1 MEFALMPMR
10 ELTVA
15 GDSFDV
21 KERVKQAVDIVD
33 LVGSH
38 IQLRRQGRNYVGL
51 CPWHDD
57 SRPSL
62 QVNPERQSF
71 KCWVC
76 DIGGDVFSFVMKMEG
91 VEFREALEMLADRA
105 GITIERRPQRHF
117 AMEAEPSGDDG
128 YGYAP
133 AAPAATSGQDKR
145 TLFQAMAWALDQYH
159 ECLLNSPDADAAR
172 RYLQERGITAE
183 SIERFHLG
191 FAPLER
197 DWIVRRIKE
206 QGNESLLQRRMK
218 VLERIDVLTR
228 SPEGGGLYER
238 FRGRL
243 LFAIRDAQNR
253 PVAIAGRLLPE
264 LNMTSRAKYVNSTE
278 TPLFT
283 KNKLLYG
290 LDLAREALKKDK
302 TALIM
307 EGYTDVIVAHQYG
320 FTTAVAAMGTAV
332 GESHIRLL
340 KAHADRI
347 ILVLDGDEAGTRRA
361 NEVLELFIAQ
371 QADLQILTLPED
383 LDPCDYLHKYG
394 AEAFREL
401 LETRA
406 VDALDH
412 AFEVTTRGIDV
423 ERDVH
428 GVTQAIE
435 RLLGIVAKAPRLSGE
450 TRGDARI
457 QEQKIVQRLATK
469 FRVDEADLRRRLAAI
484 RKRAATRAPMP
495 RPADAPAVDESY
507 EVPQAPPSPWELAV
521 LQLIVAH
528 PESFTAIRTRIDAAH
543 IVAGVCQRVYETCC
557 RLADEGVEPSFD
569 RLMLEFHEP
578 TIQSLLVGADEAAQA
593 TGQVTA
599 SAESLLNGLVE
610 TIQRKEIERQ
620 RPAHIGAL
628 REGGLDDAQQAALLE
643 EILRQKRNLPK

>member
-1 MEFALMPMR
+1 MEFALMPTR

-15 GDSFDV
+15 SDSFDV
-21 KERVKQAVDIVD
+21 KERVKQAIDIVD

-76 DIGGDVFSFVMKMEG
+76 DIGGDVFSFIMKMEG
-91 VEFREALEMLADRA
+91 VEFREAMQMLADRA
-105 GITIERRPQRHF
+105 GIPIEKPRPRGF
-117 AMEAEPSGDDG
+117 SSEAEPSGDD
-128 YGYAP
+128 ASEP
-133 AAPAATSGQDKR
+133 TEAAHAAATSAQNKR
-145 TLFQAMAWALDQYH
+145 TLLQAMAWAETQYH
-159 ECLLNSPDADAAR
+159 ECLLNASEADAAR
-172 RYLQERGITAE
+172 RYLQERGISAE

-191 FAPLER
+191 FSPLDR
-197 DWIVRRIKE
+197 DWILRSVRE
-206 QGNESLLQRRMK
+206 QGREELVQRRAK
-218 VLERIDVLTR
+218 ILETIGILIRPT
-228 SPEGGGLYER
+228 EGGSPFDR

-243 LFAIRDAQNR
+243 LFSIRDTQGR
-253 PVAIAGRLLPE
+253 PVGIGGRVLPE
-264 LNMTSRAKYVNSTE
+264 LGTASPAKYVNSPE

-283 KNKLLYG
+283 KSKLLYG
-290 LDLAREALKKDK
+290 LDLARETLRKTR
-302 TALIM
+302 TALVM

-320 FTTAVAAMGTAV
+320 FTNAVAVLGTAL

-371 QADLQILTLPED
+371 QADLRILTLPED

-401 LETRA
+401 LENRS

-428 GVTQAIE
+428 GAGQAIE

-457 QEQKIVQRLATK
+457 QEQKIVQRLAGK
-469 FRVDEADLRRRLAAI
+469 FRVDELDLRHRLAAL
-484 RKRAATRAPMP
+484 RRRAATRIRMP
-495 RPADAPAVDESY
+495 RPTEGSPAESDT
-507 EVPQAPPSPWELAV
+507 EPIQPPSSWELAV

-528 PESFTAIRTRIDAAH
+528 PESFPAIRDRIDPEH
-543 IVAGVCQRVYETCC
+543 IVAPSCRRVYETCC
-557 RLADEGVEPSFD
+557 RLADDGVEPSFD
-569 RLMLEFHEP
+569 RLMLEFHQP
-578 TIQSLLVGADEAAQA
+578 AIQSLLVGIDETAQA
-593 TGQVTA
+593 TGQAAADPEV
-599 SAESLLNGLVE
+599 LLNGLIE
-610 TIQRKEIERQ
+610 TFQRKEIERQ
-620 RPAHIGAL
+620 RPAQIGTL
-628 REGGLDDAQQAALLE
+628 REGGLDDAQQAALLDD
-643 EILRQKRNLPK
+643 ILRQRRNLPK